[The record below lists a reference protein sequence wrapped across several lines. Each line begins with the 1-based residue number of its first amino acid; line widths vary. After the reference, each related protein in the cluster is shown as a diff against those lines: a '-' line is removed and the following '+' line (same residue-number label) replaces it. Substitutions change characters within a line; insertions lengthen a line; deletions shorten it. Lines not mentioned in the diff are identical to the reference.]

1 MILPIVAYGSKVLR
15 ANSQEIDEN
24 YPELDTL
31 INNMMETMVKADGV
45 GLAAPQ
51 INLSIRLFVIDA
63 SPLRKEDES
72 LVDFKKV
79 FINPIIL
86 EETGELWA
94 YSEGCLSLP
103 GIREEVKRKPKI
115 RIEYYDE
122 NWELKDEYYDGI
134 KARIIQHEY
143 DHLEGYVLTDRLQPL
158 KKRILKGKLASI
170 SKGKVSVDYKMKFPK

>member
-15 ANSQEIDEN
+15 ETTVEIEEN
-24 YPELDTL
+24 YPNLDSL
-31 INNMMETMVKADGV
+31 IKNLKETMIHADGV

-51 INLSIRLFVIDA
+51 VNLGIRLFVVDA
-63 SPLRKEDES
+63 SPLSKEDETLEGFS
-72 LVDFKKV
+72 KV

-86 EETGELWA
+86 EEKGEPWA
-94 YSEGCLSLP
+94 YNEGCLSLP

-122 NWELKDEYYDGI
+122 NWDLKEEIYEGI

-158 KKRILKGKLASI
+158 KKRILKG
-170 SKGKVSVDYKMKFPK
+170 